1 MSIKKTPPN
10 QIMMEGVKEF
20 LYGLIPNKSSGFGFS
35 MKV

>member
-10 QIMMEGVKEF
+10 QFMMEGVKEF
-20 LYGLIPNKSSGFGFS
+20 LYDLIPGRSSGFGFS